1 MDEIPEHVDSAV
13 VTIGVF
19 DGVHRGH
26 QELISAAVGKARA
39 TGQQSVLVTFD
50 PHPVSV
56 FLPERA
62 PLALGTFDQRMS
74 VVDKMGI
81 DNVMLIDFTKEMAGW
96 SPQEYVDRLLVGK
109 LHANHVIIGENFT
122 FGKNA
127 VGTPDVMRQLCQ
139 PHGISV
145 DVVELLHDRQRESDL
160 PAHDHTLICSTTI
173 RKFLATGDV
182 ASARWALGRPFSVYG
197 PIVRGAGRGGKELG
211 FPTANQYFPDNLA
224 LPADG
229 VYAGWLVVEGANSPV
244 DGNIVPGT
252 AYAAAI
258 SVGTNPTFGDD
269 ERSVESFVLDRD
281 ADLYGFS
288 ATVHFVARIRAMEKY
303 DSLDDLLA
311 AISRDVENVRDV
323 LARDLASQDAGE
335 SGRSGSGVGDHA
347 TVAEEFF
354 LQPGPHNG

>member
-1 MDEIPEHVDSAV
+1 MDEIPEDVDSAV

-26 QELISAAVGKARA
+26 QELISAAVGKSRA

-81 DNVMLIDFTKEMAGW
+81 DNVMVIDFTKEMAGW

-139 PHGISV
+139 PYGISV
-145 DVVELLHDRQRESDL
+145 DVVDLLHDRLRESDL
-160 PAHDHTLICSTTI
+160 PAQDHTLICSTAI

-182 ASARWALGRPFSVYG
+182 VSARWALGRPFSVYG
-197 PIVRGAGRGGKELG
+197 PIVRGAGREARSWAFRRRTSIFRTTSRCL
-211 FPTANQYFPDNLA
+211 PTACMPAGLWLKAQTHRSMEISFRVLLM
-224 LPADG
+224 LPP
-229 VYAGWLVVEGANSPV
+229 YRWE
-244 DGNIVPGT
+244 
-252 AYAAAI
+252 
-258 SVGTNPTFGDD
+258 PT
-269 ERSVESFVLDRD
+269 R
-281 ADLYGFS
+281 
-288 ATVHFVARIRAMEKY
+288 
-303 DSLDDLLA
+303 LLA
-311 AISRDVENVRDV
+311 MTSAAWNLSCWTGMQISTVSVPPCISSLVSVRW
-323 LARDLASQDAGE
+323 
-335 SGRSGSGVGDHA
+335 RSTTA
-347 TVAEEFF
+347 
-354 LQPGPHNG
+354 